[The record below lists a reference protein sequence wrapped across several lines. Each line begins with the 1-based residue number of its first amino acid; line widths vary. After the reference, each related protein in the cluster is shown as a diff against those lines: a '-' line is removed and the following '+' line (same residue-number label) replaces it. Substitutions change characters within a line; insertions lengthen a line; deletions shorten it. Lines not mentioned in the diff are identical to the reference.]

1 MSPKNTQADIS
12 QNLPGRANF
21 QYKVYRDGKAVELK
35 ELPCRVAVIS
45 NLAGNPDKALPK
57 LKDRKFQEVTKEGFD
72 GFMKRIGPE
81 ANIRV
86 KNRLTAD
93 DSTIAVKL
101 KFEKFVDLSPEHIVQ
116 QVPLLQDLLKKRKH
130 LSALLARTDTND
142 RLADT
147 LLKALGQQKTNQKP
161 EPQTG
166 QDEKEGANG

>member
-21 QYKVYRDGKAVELK
+21 QYKVYRDGKAVELR
-35 ELPCRVAVIS
+35 ELPCKVAVIS
-45 NLAGNPDKALPK
+45 NLAGNPDKAPPK

-72 GFMKRIGPE
+72 SFMRRIGPE
-81 ANIRV
+81 VNIRV
-86 KNRLTAD
+86 KNRITAD

-101 KFEKFVDLSPEHIVQ
+101 KFEKFVDLLPEHIIQ
-116 QVPLLQDLLKKRKH
+116 QVPLLQELLKKRKH

-147 LLKALGQQKTNQKP
+147 LLKALDQQNTNQKP
-161 EPQTG
+161 GPLVG
-166 QDEKEGANG
+166 PDNKEGVNG